1 METQHAASSAK
12 SESPSEAEIPQQLFQ
27 PGNPSSGAAPYLGN
41 SCCSSLNLL
50 YFKQVVSVCLGF
62 GEILISK
69 EASPSLF
76 GYSLE
81 GPLSPGR
88 FGGTEDTS
96 AAETKGMGYFEGT

>member
-1 METQHAASSAK
+1 M
-12 SESPSEAEIPQQLFQ
+12 
-27 PGNPSSGAAPYLGN
+27 
-41 SCCSSLNLL
+41 
-50 YFKQVVSVCLGF
+50 CLGF